1 MEHSKSTWRIWKV
14 FWILLVLTTIE
25 VFLGI
30 LKPDFLS
37 GTKFL
42 GTSLLNH
49 TFIVMTL
56 IKAAYIVMS
65 FMHLGHETKGLK
77 WTILLPIFILIPY
90 LFFLVLIEGGYMFSI
105 RDVI

>member
-1 MEHSKSTWRIWKV
+1 MEQTKSTWRIWKV
-14 FWILLVLTTIE
+14 FWILLILTSIE

-30 LKPDFLS
+30 SKPDFLH

-42 GTSLLNH
+42 GTTLLNH

-65 FMHLGHETKGLK
+65 FMHLGYETKGLK

-90 LFFLVLIEGGYMFSI
+90 LFLLVLIEGGFAFSI
-105 RDVI
+105 R